1 MIAMKVLRTT
11 LTTTHKPRAGNVL
24 FKSVVDG
31 RWEMGD
37 GRGDGRE
44 SECTLKN
51 VKIGYPVH
59 VYMLPHVVIADKT
72 GAHFNNVSI
81 MCNIRGRFC

>member
-1 MIAMKVLRTT
+1 MIAIKVLRTT

-37 GRGDGRE
+37 GRGDGSE

-51 VKIGYPVH
+51 VKIGYM
-59 VYMLPHVVIADKT
+59 YMYVVIADKT
-72 GAHFNNVSI
+72 SAHFNNVSI